1 MTSEKYFNPVE
12 IIHSNDWVKS
22 CRLQQDK
29 LNIQRPLIITTQ
41 GTLNRLGVA
50 AIFPESVIFSGV
62 KPNPTLVSCQD
73 AIDYCLKHNS
83 FDGIVALGGGSA
95 MDTAKCV
102 MAAFATGKHHLAE
115 LLNTDCPYKN
125 HLSSIFIPTTH
136 GTASE
141 VTMWGTVWDMES
153 KVKYSLSHTALYPT
167 TAILDPNLTL
177 SLPLN
182 ISLTTTLDALSHSFE
197 AIWNKKRNATSTS
210 FAIQAIVSILGS
222 VSQLKEKPDNLE
234 MRSNLLTAS
243 TTAGL
248 AFSQTR
254 TAAAHSISYPLTM
267 YYSIPHGIA
276 ASISI
281 IPLLTINGPLIQD
294 ALELLYRQSRLK
306 GMTELQS
313 KIRDIPASVL
323 KYRLRDW
330 GIPFDQLNSLATQ
343 CFTTGRMEN
352 NIVDLSVNQI
362 QDILEEIY

>member
-1 MTSEKYFNPVE
+1 MTSEKYYNPVE
-12 IIHSNDWVKS
+12 IVHSNDWANS

-29 LNIQRPLIITTQ
+29 LKIQHPLIITTQ
-41 GTLNRLGVA
+41 GNLNRLGLA
-50 AIFPESVIFSGV
+50 AIFPDSEIYSGV
-62 KPNPTLVSCQD
+62 EPNPTFANCQH
-73 AIDYCLKHNS
+73 AIEYCLKHSS

-102 MAAFATGKHHLAE
+102 MATFATEKFQLAE
-115 LLNTDCPYKN
+115 LLGTDHLYEN
-125 HLSSIFIPTTH
+125 HLPSIFIPTTH

-141 VTMWGTVWDMES
+141 VTMWGTVWDMEA

-167 TAILDPNLTL
+167 IAILDPKLTL
-177 SLPLN
+177 TLPLD

-222 VSQLKEKPDNLE
+222 VPQLKETPDKLE
-234 MRSNLLTAS
+234 IRSNLLTAS

-267 YYSIPHGIA
+267 YYNIPHGIA

-281 IPLLTINGPLIQD
+281 IPLLTINGPLIKD
-294 ALELLYRQSRLK
+294 ALESLYSQTKLRGLA
-306 GMTELQS
+306 ELQS
-313 KIRDIPASVL
+313 QCREIPGSIL
-323 KYRLRDW
+323 NYRLRDW
-330 GIPFDQLNSLATQ
+330 GIPFDQLNWLADQ